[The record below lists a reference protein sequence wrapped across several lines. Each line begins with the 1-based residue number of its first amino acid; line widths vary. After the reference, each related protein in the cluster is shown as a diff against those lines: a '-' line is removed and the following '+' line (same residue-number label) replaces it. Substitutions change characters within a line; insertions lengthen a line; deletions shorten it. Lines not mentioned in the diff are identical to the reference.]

1 MMSVQSGKSR
11 ALPLFSAY
19 ALATG
24 AAAAW
29 CVSGAEL
36 GAAVDPQMIRNYLS
50 AVAVITAAFLALT
63 AVPALR
69 AGLVAAALLLAL
81 IASGPAVLNQPSV
94 AENVTVY
101 YLKAAGVPV
110 EASRR

>member
-29 CVSGAEL
+29 CVSGAEP
-36 GAAVDPQMIRNYLS
+36 GAVDPQMIRNYLS

-101 YLKAAGVPV
+101 YLKAVGVPV
-110 EASRR
+110 EGPAR